1 MPIVPILPCAKS
13 YSTDFIVLAETLKF
27 SERRNTTFH
36 AARSSLVT
44 TLELSSNYLK
54 ILGWVGNR
62 VGHVF
67 AEYAVHAD
75 YVHMRDMRMRMKNL
89 IHIIHI

>member
-13 YSTDFIVLAETLKF
+13 YSTDFIVLAETLKL

-54 ILGWVGNR
+54 IGVGNR
-62 VGHVF
+62 VGYAF

-75 YVHMRDMRMRMKNL
+75 YAHMRSMRMRMK
-89 IHIIHI
+89 IHI

>member
-13 YSTDFIVLAETLKF
+13 YITDSIVLTVKTLKF
-27 SERRNTTFH
+27 IERRNTKFH

-54 ILGWVGNR
+54 IGVGNW

-75 YVHMRDMRMRMKNL
+75 YAHMRDMRMRMKNL